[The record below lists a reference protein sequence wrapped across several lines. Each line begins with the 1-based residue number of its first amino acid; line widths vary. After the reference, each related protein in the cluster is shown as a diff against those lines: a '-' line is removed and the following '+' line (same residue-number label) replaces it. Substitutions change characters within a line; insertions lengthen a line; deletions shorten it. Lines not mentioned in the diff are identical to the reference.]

1 MEGTTI
7 AKLIRERGSILA
19 GREVLVIDQ
28 EGEKH
33 GPMSADKANAL
44 AKSAGLDLVLVADKE
59 EPYVCR
65 IMDFGRLQ
73 YDRKKKIRDQKKT
86 HVAQKMKEVKFR
98 IRIEKHDYD
107 YKIQHAISFLQKGY
121 KLKASL
127 MFRGRE
133 MAHKDF
139 GFELM
144 TGVVED
150 LKEFGK
156 PESDPKLMG
165 RNIFVTFTPVKSKN

>member
-7 AKLIRERGSILA
+7 AKLIRERGSLLA
-19 GREVLVIDQ
+19 GRKVLVIDQ

-33 GPMSADKANAL
+33 GPMSADKAKTM
-44 AKSAGLDLVLVADKE
+44 AKSVGLDLVLVSDKE
-59 EPYVCR
+59 DPYVCR

-73 YDRKKKIRDQKKT
+73 YDRKKKIRDQRKT
-86 HVAQKMKEVKFR
+86 NVAQKMKEVKFR

-107 YKIQHAISFLQKGY
+107 YKIQHAIDFLKKGY

-144 TGVVED
+144 TQVVED

-156 PESDPKLMG
+156 PESEPRLMG